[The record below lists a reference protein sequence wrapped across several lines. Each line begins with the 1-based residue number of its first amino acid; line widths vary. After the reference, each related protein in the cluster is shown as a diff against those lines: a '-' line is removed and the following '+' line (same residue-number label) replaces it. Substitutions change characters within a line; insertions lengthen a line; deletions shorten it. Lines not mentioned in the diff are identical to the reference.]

1 MGSRCALLVSLS
13 CRRQLL
19 LLQGLVVEDLSS
31 ALPPWLLHVP
41 HIIVRRGEGELLRD
55 AQLKLRCANATHT
68 AIVYTMALS
77 ACTSVAAACAAH
89 PQLLLFLDRLYDA
102 DISSLP
108 RALQLPEADVK
119 AFYAEWRARVASP
132 SVDMS
137 PFWVAQNA
145 VAKVATTMSFVFQSL
160 MSFVLQC
167 RRGCARIVRCL
178 IRAVRLASAWF
189 PPFSSTAARPPA

>member
-1 MGSRCALLVSLS
+1 MS
-13 CRRQLL
+13 CLFQLL

-31 ALPPWLLHVP
+31 ALPLWLLDVP

-68 AIVYTMALS
+68 AVVYTMALS

-119 AFYAEWRARVASP
+119 AFYAEWRARVAAP

-145 VAKVATTMSFVFQSL
+145 VAKVTTVTATPSRLLKYHSMSYPRRQIGERLVPSIQFNGSASPYMTFVVGSIL
-160 MSFVLQC
+160 
-167 RRGCARIVRCL
+167 RCDHDE
-178 IRAVRLASAWF
+178 AC
-189 PPFSSTAARPPA
+189 